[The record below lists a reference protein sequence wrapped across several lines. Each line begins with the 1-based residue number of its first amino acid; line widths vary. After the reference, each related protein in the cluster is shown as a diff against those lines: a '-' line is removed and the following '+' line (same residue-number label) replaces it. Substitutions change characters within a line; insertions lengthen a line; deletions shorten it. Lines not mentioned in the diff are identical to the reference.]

1 MKVSRAAIALT
12 PVTSADQD
20 FLLRL
25 YQSSRGDDLREL
37 GWSEDRIDQFLAMQ
51 HEAQRNFLAAD
62 YPNIVDQ
69 IVSLDGQ
76 PAGRLA
82 VERRPDEIRLID
94 LALIPERR
102 NHGVGTHLIQQV
114 QEHAQSV
121 RLPLRLQVIRFNRAV
136 GLFERLG
143 FTRTSETG
151 SHFQMEWDPRV
162 TETGA
167 VRPGE
172 SLLE

>member
-1 MKVSRAAIALT
+1 MNVSRAAITLT
-12 PVTSADQD
+12 PVTSEDHG

-37 GWSEDRIDQFLAMQ
+37 GWSEDRISEFLEMQ
-51 HEAQRNFLAAD
+51 HEAQRNFLATD

-82 VERRPDEIRLID
+82 VEQRPGEIRLID
-94 LALIPERR
+94 IALVPERR
-102 NHGVGTHLIQQV
+102 NHGLGTYLIQQV
-114 QEHAQSV
+114 QEHAQSARV
-121 RLPLRLQVIRFNRAV
+121 PLRLQVIRFNRAV
-136 GLFERLG
+136 ALFERLG

-151 SHFQMEWDPRV
+151 SHFQMEWNPR
-162 TETGA
+162 
-167 VRPGE
+167 
-172 SLLE
+172 SS

>member
-1 MKVSRAAIALT
+1 MDVSRAAIALI
-12 PVTSADQD
+12 PVTPEDDD

-37 GWSEDRIDQFLAMQ
+37 GWSEDRISEFLEMQ
-51 HEAQRNFLAAD
+51 HEAQRNFLATD

-69 IVSLDGQ
+69 IVSLDGEA
-76 PAGRLA
+76 AGRLA
-82 VERRPDEIRLID
+82 MERRPNEIRLID
-94 LALIPERR
+94 IALVPERR
-102 NHGVGTHLIQQV
+102 NQGLGTHLIQQV
-114 QEHAQSV
+114 QEHAQSA

-151 SHFQMEWDPRV
+151 THFQMEWHPS
-162 TETGA
+162 GA
-167 VRPGE
+167 TNPIVNQA
-172 SLLE
+172 

>member
-1 MKVSRAAIALT
+1 MTQIVTVAHAETAEGSAKSARRTRPSSVRGISCGFVDRSSAKIAFMKVSRAAIALT

-82 VERRPDEIRLID
+82 VERR
-94 LALIPERR
+94 
-102 NHGVGTHLIQQV
+102 
-114 QEHAQSV
+114 
-121 RLPLRLQVIRFNRAV
+121 
-136 GLFERLG
+136 
-143 FTRTSETG
+143 
-151 SHFQMEWDPRV
+151 
-162 TETGA
+162 
-167 VRPGE
+167 
-172 SLLE
+172 

>member
-1 MKVSRAAIALT
+1 MNVSRAAITLT
-12 PVTSADQD
+12 PVTSEDHD

-37 GWSEDRIDQFLAMQ
+37 GWSEDRISEFLGMQ
-51 HEAQRNFLAAD
+51 HEAQRKLLARD
-62 YPNIVDQ
+62 YPNILDQ

-82 VERRPDEIRLID
+82 VEPRPDQVRLID
-94 LALIPERR
+94 LALVPEHR
-102 NHGVGTHLIQQV
+102 NHGLGTQLIRQV
-114 QEHAQSV
+114 QEQAQSA

-151 SHFQMEWDPRV
+151 SHFHLEWNPRNSKNPTV
-162 TETGA
+162 SQG
-167 VRPGE
+167 
-172 SLLE
+172 

>member
-1 MKVSRAAIALT
+1 MNVSRAAITLT
-12 PVTSADQD
+12 PVTSEDND

-37 GWSEDRIDQFLAMQ
+37 GWSEDRISEFLQMQ
-51 HEAQRNFLAAD
+51 HDAQRNFLATD
-62 YPNIVDQ
+62 YPNIIDQ

-76 PAGRLA
+76 AAGRLA
-82 VERRPDEIRLID
+82 VEQRPDEIRLID
-94 LALIPERR
+94 IALVPERR
-102 NHGVGTHLIQQV
+102 NHGLGTYLIQQV
-114 QEHAQSV
+114 QEHAQST

-151 SHFQMEWDPRV
+151 SHFQMEWSPR
-162 TETGA
+162 ERG
-167 VRPGE
+167 
-172 SLLE
+172 

>member
-1 MKVSRAAIALT
+1 MSLSRAAITLT
-12 PVTSADQD
+12 PVTSEDHD

-37 GWSEDRIDQFLAMQ
+37 GWNEDRISEFLEIQ
-51 HEAQRNFLAAD
+51 HEAHQNFLATD
-62 YPNIVDQ
+62 HPNIVDQ

-82 VERRPDEIRLID
+82 VEERPDEIRLID
-94 LALIPERR
+94 LALVPERR
-102 NHGVGTHLIQQV
+102 NHGLGTHLIQLV
-114 QEHAQSV
+114 QEEARSA

-151 SHFQMEWDPRV
+151 THFQMEWNPRDKD
-162 TETGA
+162 
-167 VRPGE
+167 R
-172 SLLE
+172 